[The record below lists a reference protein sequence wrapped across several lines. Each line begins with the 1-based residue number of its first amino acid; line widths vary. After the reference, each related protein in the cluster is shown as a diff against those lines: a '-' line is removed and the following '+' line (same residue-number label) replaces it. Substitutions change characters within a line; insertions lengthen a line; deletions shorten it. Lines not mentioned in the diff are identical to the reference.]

1 MAAREVP
8 PALLLLP
15 DDDSSSSGYALSRS
29 LQKDFTVNLSVALSL
44 FNDAEREQTLLGAM
58 PKQLFE

>member
-15 DDDSSSSGYALSRS
+15 LDDSSSSGYALSWS
-29 LQKDFTVNLSVALSL
+29 LQEEFTANLYVALSQ
-44 FNDAEREQTLLGAM
+44 FSDAEREQTLLGSM
-58 PKQLFE
+58 P